1 MIRTRIAL
9 IVVTTS
15 ALLGLTAPADS
26 APQPL
31 TPAPAAACD
40 TEPAMVLTLGHL
52 HRWQM
57 GLDDAIPGPC

>member
-9 IVVTTS
+9 TLVTTVV
-15 ALLGLTAPADS
+15 LLGLTVPAGA

-31 TPAPAAACD
+31 DSAAVAACE

>member
-15 ALLGLTAPADS
+15 ALLGLAAPAHAS
-26 APQPL
+26 PQPL
-31 TPAPAAACD
+31 TPAPAAVCGA
-40 TEPAMVLTLGHL
+40 EPPMVVTLGHL

-57 GLDDAIPGPC
+57 GIDDSLPGPC